1 MEDKIPTSHPLGITN
16 EAQSIKNAI
25 RTILLTSPGEVPFRP
40 GFGFGAE
47 KLLGGTISNLDI
59 AYDVSLQLSTYEP
72 RIKVK
77 RVIVTPITTGSI
89 GLKIEYQVLSNN
101 ATQTINI

>member
-1 MEDKIPTSHPLGITN
+1 MEEKIPTPHPLGITN

-47 KLLGGTISNLDI
+47 RLLGSNVSNLDI

-77 RVIVTPITTGSI
+77 RVTTTPTTTG
-89 GLKIEYQVLSNN
+89 GLSLQIEYEILS
-101 ATQTINI
+101 TKQTNRISI